1 MLLEVN
7 IVILTVFQLTPMII
21 RPFHRG
27 FYFTAV
33 ILIIV
38 NNIITNMETHMIRL
52 KKLAGIINEDTN
64 TNLMNKINKVTDPQT
79 KKMLSDIAVII
90 TDIKGNIMGIEEIY
104 DWEHNNQMPSIVKE
118 IKIANKTI
126 DLLVKKL
133 EAYITRVHK

>member
-1 MLLEVN
+1 MD
-7 IVILTVFQLTPMII
+7 
-21 RPFHRG
+21 
-27 FYFTAV
+27 
-33 ILIIV
+33 
-38 NNIITNMETHMIRL
+38 RL
-52 KKLAGIINEDTN
+52 KELAGIINEDTN

>member
-1 MLLEVN
+1 
-7 IVILTVFQLTPMII
+7 
-21 RPFHRG
+21 
-27 FYFTAV
+27 
-33 ILIIV
+33 
-38 NNIITNMETHMIRL
+38 MEKHMIRL
-52 KKLAGIINEDTN
+52 KKLAGIIKEDTN

>member
-1 MLLEVN
+1 
-7 IVILTVFQLTPMII
+7 
-21 RPFHRG
+21 
-27 FYFTAV
+27 
-33 ILIIV
+33 
-38 NNIITNMETHMIRL
+38 MEKHMIRL
-52 KKLAGIINEDTN
+52 KKLAGIIKEDTN

-79 KKMLSDIAVII
+79 KKMLSEIAVII

>member
-38 NNIITNMETHMIRL
+38 NNTITNMETHMIRL

>member
-1 MLLEVN
+1 
-7 IVILTVFQLTPMII
+7 
-21 RPFHRG
+21 
-27 FYFTAV
+27 
-33 ILIIV
+33 
-38 NNIITNMETHMIRL
+38 METHMIRL

>member
-1 MLLEVN
+1 
-7 IVILTVFQLTPMII
+7 
-21 RPFHRG
+21 
-27 FYFTAV
+27 
-33 ILIIV
+33 
-38 NNIITNMETHMIRL
+38 MEIKMDRL

-79 KKMLSDIAVII
+79 KKMLSEIAVII

-126 DLLVKKL
+126 DLIVKKL

>member
-1 MLLEVN
+1 MGN
-7 IVILTVFQLTPMII
+7 
-21 RPFHRG
+21 
-27 FYFTAV
+27 
-33 ILIIV
+33 
-38 NNIITNMETHMIRL
+38 L

-90 TDIKGNIMGIEEIY
+90 TDIKGNVTGIEQFY
-104 DWEHNNQMPSIVKE
+104 DWEHNNQNRSIVKE

-133 EAYITRVHK
+133 EAYIARVHK

>member
-1 MLLEVN
+1 M
-7 IVILTVFQLTPMII
+7 ILTVFQLTPMII